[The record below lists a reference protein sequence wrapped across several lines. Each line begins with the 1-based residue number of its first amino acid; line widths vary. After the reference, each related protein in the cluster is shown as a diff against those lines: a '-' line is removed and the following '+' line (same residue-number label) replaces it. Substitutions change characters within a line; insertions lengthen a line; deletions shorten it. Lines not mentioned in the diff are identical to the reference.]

1 MQRSMNKEEM
11 KEMAQDARRALGRE
25 RERMMEEVGRVDEL
39 LGVLDTTD
47 ELLAE
52 VDRLNDELAG
62 KDAELDNLHQQ
73 LQEEKER
80 SQALEMKLSELSK
93 LSAGVAKKSSQDDL
107 QKALRIFLNISKRKM
122 IGKREVA
129 KTVIT
134 EMITSAKLTLPD
146 DIMDLLDHLDDEQTD
161 NPPVT
166 VNVGAGGINVQ
177 QANVVNR

>member
-1 MQRSMNKEEM
+1 MQLSINYEEM
-11 KEMAQDARRALGRE
+11 KEMAQDTRRALGRE
-25 RERMMEEVGRVDEL
+25 RERMMEEVERVDDL
-39 LGVLDTTD
+39 IRVLETTD

-52 VDRLNDELAG
+52 VDRLNDELAER
-62 KDAELDNLHQQ
+62 DEELDSLHQQ
-73 LQEEKER
+73 LQEEKGR

-146 DIMDLLDHLDDEQTD
+146 DIMEMLDHLDDEQTESG
-161 NPPVT
+161 PVMVT
-166 VNVGAGGINVQ
+166 VQAGGINVQ
-177 QANVVNR
+177 QANTIGK